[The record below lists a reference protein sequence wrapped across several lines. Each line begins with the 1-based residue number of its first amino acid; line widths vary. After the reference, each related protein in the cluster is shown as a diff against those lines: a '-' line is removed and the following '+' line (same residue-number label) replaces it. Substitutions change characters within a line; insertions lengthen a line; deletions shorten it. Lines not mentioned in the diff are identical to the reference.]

1 MTNFTLGDA
10 DSERVGSASRCH
22 RHSRL
27 GDADSKRVDGASC
40 CRCRGRL
47 GDADSERVSGRYRCR
62 CHGQKNV
69 TDTILSLNELFALL
83 RYLPNMS
90 RRLIQI
96 LQDRLECL
104 PLPEHD
110 DTDEEN

>member
-47 GDADSERVSGRYRCR
+47 GDADSER
-62 CHGQKNV
+62 KNV